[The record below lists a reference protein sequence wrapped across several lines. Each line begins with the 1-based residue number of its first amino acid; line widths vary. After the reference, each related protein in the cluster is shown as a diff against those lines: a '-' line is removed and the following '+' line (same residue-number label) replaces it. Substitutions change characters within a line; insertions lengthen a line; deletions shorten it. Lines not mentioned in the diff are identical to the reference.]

1 MKKLFLAVIGILL
14 IVAGTAG
21 LLLPVVPGWVLIFFG
36 LSFIAPKLAERLK
49 RRFFRKFFKEG
60 IIRLK
65 EWEKF
70 SVKVELTT
78 KHFPLV
84 LKKTDELS
92 DPRIQ
97 GEFQKLVPGEKFVF
111 LNQVHQ
117 SRVEVLDDGSKYARS
132 GFYSLPATDGVLT
145 NIKNLTLLVLT
156 ADCLP
161 IIFCAKARHSKKADW
176 IGLVHA
182 GWRGTKDRIAETAFQ
197 TLLSKSGLSAAEIH
211 IIFGPAIRKDH
222 YEVGPEF
229 RKQFGRRFVRKRK
242 GRFYFDLVAQNRK
255 QLMRAGALDQNI
267 LDLDICTVCENSDF
281 YSFRKEQDSA
291 GRIVSLITKI

>member
-1 MKKLFLAVIGILL
+1 MKKLLLAILGVICILAGIAG
-14 IVAGTAG
+14 IV
-21 LLLPVVPGWVLIFFG
+21 LPIIPGWALIFFG

-49 RRFFRKFFKEG
+49 RRFFRKFFKKD
-60 IIRLK
+60 IIYLK

-70 SVKVELTT
+70 SVRAGFST
-78 KHFPLV
+78 KHFPLI
-84 LKKTDELS
+84 LKKTDDLAQPENQ
-92 DPRIQ
+92 RQ
-97 GEFQKLVPGEKFVF
+97 FKQVVPGGSFVF
-111 LNQVHQ
+111 LDQPHG
-117 SRVEVLDDGSKYARS
+117 SRVAVLEDGAKYAS
-132 GFYSLPATDGVLT
+132 AGFYQLPDADGVLT
-145 NIKNLTLLVLT
+145 NLAGLTLLALT

-161 IIFCAKARHSKKADW
+161 IFLCAKSRHSEKADW
-176 IGLVHA
+176 IGIVHA

-197 TLLSKSGLSAAEIH
+197 TLLSKSKASPADIR

-229 RKQFGRRFVRKRK
+229 RKPFGKKFVRKRK
-242 GRFYFDLVAQNRK
+242 GRFYFDLAAQNRK

-291 GRIVSLITKI
+291 GRIISLITKI